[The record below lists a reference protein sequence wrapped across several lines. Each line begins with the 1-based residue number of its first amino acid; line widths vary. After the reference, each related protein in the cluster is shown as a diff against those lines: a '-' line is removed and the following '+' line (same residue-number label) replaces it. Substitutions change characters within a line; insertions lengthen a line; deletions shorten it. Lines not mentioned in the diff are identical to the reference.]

1 MRERLGAARD
11 EIRQR
16 INLVEL
22 VSQHVALK
30 KAGRQYKGLCPFHQE
45 KTPSFH
51 IDRERG
57 LWHCF
62 GCLEGGDIF
71 DFVMR
76 TGNLSFAEA
85 VETLAK
91 RAGVRLERGPE
102 EVRKTSERD
111 RLYRALEAAAG
122 FFR

>member
-1 MRERLGAARD
+1 MRDSLGAARD

-51 IDRERG
+51 VDPERG
-57 LWHCF
+57 LFFCF
-62 GCLEGGDIF
+62 GCLAGGDAF

-76 TGNLSFAEA
+76 TGNLSFPEA
-85 VETLAK
+85 LQQLAA
-91 RAGVRLERGPE
+91 RPGGRLERSPE
-102 EVRKTSERD
+102 EAQD
-111 RLYRALEAAAG
+111 RPAG
-122 FFR
+122 GGELRGGGGAGGV